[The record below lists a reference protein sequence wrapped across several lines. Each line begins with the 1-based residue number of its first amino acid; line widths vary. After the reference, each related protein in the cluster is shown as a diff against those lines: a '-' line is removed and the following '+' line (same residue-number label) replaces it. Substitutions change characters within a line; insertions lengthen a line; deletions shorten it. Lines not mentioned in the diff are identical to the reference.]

1 VNVYKTKDGR
11 YMCAARI
18 ADAEEVKPRELSAAQ
33 WQRLWVADDVN
44 AYKRNLAAALF
55 ADVLRREPGVK
66 CDFPNL
72 GQYDELKAKHPD
84 ALILKRRGDN
94 YESVGSDAERVA
106 EVCGIETFE
115 RVRADTDE
123 SVRMT
128 SFASNAL
135 DTYLP
140 KLIRAG
146 ERIAI
151 CEAMEQ
157 RSKSAELSCF
167 ATRVKSEESSCYA
180 ASVKSQELRVK
191 NEVDA
196 DDSERK
202 CGMKM

>member
-1 VNVYKTKDGR
+1 
-11 YMCAARI
+11 
-18 ADAEEVKPRELSAAQ
+18 
-33 WQRLWVADDVN
+33 
-44 AYKRNLAAALF
+44 
-55 ADVLRREPGVK
+55 VLRRELGVK

-72 GQYDELKAKHPD
+72 RQYDELKAKHPD
-84 ALILKRRGDN
+84 ALILMRRGDD

-157 RSKSAELSCF
+157 RSKSAEVLR
-167 ATRVKSEESSCYA
+167 TKSEESSCYA

>member
-1 VNVYKTKDGR
+1 
-11 YMCAARI
+11 
-18 ADAEEVKPRELSAAQ
+18 
-33 WQRLWVADDVN
+33 
-44 AYKRNLAAALF
+44 
-55 ADVLRREPGVK
+55 
-66 CDFPNL
+66 
-72 GQYDELKAKHPD
+72 
-84 ALILKRRGDN
+84 
-94 YESVGSDAERVA
+94 
-106 EVCGIETFE
+106 
-115 RVRADTDE
+115 
-123 SVRMT
+123 MT

-157 RSKSAELSCF
+157 RSKSAEL
-167 ATRVKSEESSCYA
+167 RVKSEESSCYA

>member
-1 VNVYKTKDGR
+1 
-11 YMCAARI
+11 
-18 ADAEEVKPRELSAAQ
+18 
-33 WQRLWVADDVN
+33 
-44 AYKRNLAAALF
+44 
-55 ADVLRREPGVK
+55 
-66 CDFPNL
+66 
-72 GQYDELKAKHPD
+72 
-84 ALILKRRGDN
+84 
-94 YESVGSDAERVA
+94 
-106 EVCGIETFE
+106 
-115 RVRADTDE
+115 
-123 SVRMT
+123 MT

-157 RSKSAELSCF
+157 RSKSAEL
-167 ATRVKSEESSCYA
+167 RVKGEESSCYA